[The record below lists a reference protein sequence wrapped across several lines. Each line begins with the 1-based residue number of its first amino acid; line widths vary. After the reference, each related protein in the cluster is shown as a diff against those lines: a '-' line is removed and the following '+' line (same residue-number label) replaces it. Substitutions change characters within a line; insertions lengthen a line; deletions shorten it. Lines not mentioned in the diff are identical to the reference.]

1 MSNLKFLDF
10 ISPPITLYY
19 KGESKHTS
27 KMSILLSFLSITT
40 LLVLSIIYCL
50 DFILHKN
57 PTSYYYIRYIE
68 DTGVFPLNSSSM
80 FHFISFGN
88 ASVWDT
94 SAFSV
99 IGVGVSELGY
109 IAIKDVED
117 FDFWIYE
124 KCEGSIDAGNKIN
137 LLGNYSKYY
146 TNNALCIK
154 KFYNSTSK
162 TVISSKDKNFNYP
175 LLAHGASN
183 VNEKFYGLFIQRCL
197 PDKKEFFNVSEC
209 YSEEYSDDLILNAGT
224 LNIFFI
230 DQYVDVENYT
240 TPLQHFYHQI
250 NNRVSGK
257 TYTKNV
263 LNFHAATVKTRT
275 GLILENIKTE
285 PSYIY
290 DTNEKVVS
298 EKSKENNNLNIYGA
312 FYFSMQNMQNVY
324 DRKYKMIQD
333 ISANI
338 TGMIRLI
345 LFVAEFL
352 NYMFYRNKL
361 YQDLSSDINENYK
374 KVSHKIEKGNNIYQM
389 ILAYSPTLKSN
400 ANTVLNNNFVK
411 NNNTPLNKNKS
422 EYDNNSTNK
431 YSPISNLNLKKI
443 NSDIKN
449 LNNNLIN
456 KNQNKIDLNKNISN
470 LNSTNQNFNNSVLN
484 DFITEKKEKKI
495 KYNKC
500 ESFIF
505 LISCWNS
512 PKNNPIIKLFK
523 FREKILSEED
533 IFNMHYIVN
542 SLKKIITNKN
552 FNLNNKNYNNFE
564 NK

>member
-1 MSNLKFLDF
+1 MNNLKFIDF

-19 KGESKHTS
+19 KGEFKHTS
-27 KMSILLSFLSITT
+27 NISILLSILSITT
-40 LLVLSIIYCL
+40 LLVLSVIYSL

-68 DTGVFPLNSSSM
+68 DTGFFPLNSSSM
-80 FHFISFGN
+80 FHFIAFGN
-88 ASVWDT
+88 SSVWDT

-117 FDFWIYE
+117 FDFWIYD
-124 KCEGSIDAGNKIN
+124 KCEGSVDAGNKIN

-146 TNNALCIK
+146 TNALCIK

-162 TVISSKDKNFNYP
+162 TVISSNDKNFNYP
-175 LLAHGASN
+175 ILAHGASN
-183 VNEKFYGLFIQRCL
+183 VNEKFYGLFIQRCV
-197 PDKKEFFNVSEC
+197 PNKKEFFNVSEC
-209 YSEEYSDDLILNAGT
+209 YSEEISDELILNAGT

-240 TPLQHFYHQI
+240 SPLQHFYHQI
-250 NNRVSGK
+250 NNRVAPDS
-257 TYTKNV
+257 YTKNV
-263 LNFHAATVKTRT
+263 LNFHAASVKTRT
-275 GLILENIKTE
+275 GLILENIQTQ

-298 EKSKENNNLNIYGA
+298 EKTEENNNLNIYGA

-352 NYMFYRNKL
+352 NYLFYRNKL
-361 YQDLSSDINENYK
+361 YEDLSKDINENYK
-374 KVSHKIEKGNNIYQM
+374 KVSNKLEKGNNIYQM
-389 ILAYSPTLKSN
+389 ILAYSPTLRSN
-400 ANTVLNNNFVK
+400 ANSVLNNNFIK
-411 NNNTPLNKNKS
+411 NKNTNKNKNKNENENS
-422 EYDNNSTNK
+422 STNK
-431 YSPISNLNLKKI
+431 YSPVSNLNLKKI
-443 NSDIKN
+443 NTEIKN
-449 LNNNLIN
+449 LNNNLKN
-456 KNQNKIDLNKNISN
+456 TNNNQNEIYKN
-470 LNSTNQNFNNSVLN
+470 LNNLSNTSQNINNSVFN
-484 DFITEKKEKKI
+484 DFITENKKKKK
-495 KYNKC
+495 KYNRC
-500 ESFIF
+500 ETFIF
-505 LISCWNS
+505 LISCWSS
-512 PKNNPIIKLFK
+512 PKKNPIIKLFK
-523 FREKILSEED
+523 LRERILSEED
-533 IFNMHYIVN
+533 IFNNHYIVN

-552 FNLNNKNYNNFE
+552 FNLIYKNNNYND

>member
-422 EYDNNSTNK
+422 E
-431 YSPISNLNLKKI
+431 
-443 NSDIKN
+443 
-449 LNNNLIN
+449 
-456 KNQNKIDLNKNISN
+456 
-470 LNSTNQNFNNSVLN
+470 
-484 DFITEKKEKKI
+484 
-495 KYNKC
+495 
-500 ESFIF
+500 
-505 LISCWNS
+505 
-512 PKNNPIIKLFK
+512 
-523 FREKILSEED
+523 
-533 IFNMHYIVN
+533 
-542 SLKKIITNKN
+542 
-552 FNLNNKNYNNFE
+552 
-564 NK
+564 